1 MEKTHF
7 KKLRNPSY
15 IGSYELMIN
24 DKESREL
31 VVTIGKVS
39 NETVTVLDKSEVCM
53 VMQLVGQKPMILN
66 ATNAKAIAKMYGAFV
81 EDWAGK
87 PITLYVAKI
96 RAFGD
101 THDALR
107 IRATKPANSELPKLL
122 TSHKQWDS
130 IVLAVACGDRT
141 IEQLKEKFTISIEIE
156 KLLTPK
162 TPPIDAV

>member
-24 DKESREL
+24 DKESKEL

-66 ATNAKAIAKMYGAFV
+66 ATNSKTIAKMYGAFI

-87 PITLYVAKI
+87 QITLYVAKI

-107 IRATKPANSELPKLL
+107 IRATKPALPELTPTDPL
-122 TSHKQWDS
+122 WDKIKNALVKGS
-130 IVLAVACGDRT
+130 KT
-141 IEQLKEKFTISIEIE
+141 IADIKANFTLSAANETL
-156 KLLTPK
+156 LLTPSK
-162 TPPIDAV
+162 PAENV